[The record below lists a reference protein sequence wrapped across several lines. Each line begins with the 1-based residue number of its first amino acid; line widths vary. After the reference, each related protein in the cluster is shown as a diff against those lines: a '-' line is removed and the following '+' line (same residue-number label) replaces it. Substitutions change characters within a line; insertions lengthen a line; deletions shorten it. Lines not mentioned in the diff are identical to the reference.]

1 MNVCT
6 EQLQNVRFKGQ
17 KGSKYE
23 KGENKMQ
30 SEKHSILEERLALAE
45 RGRLYWNEFTEE
57 NSIDRTKTVILMPE
71 DGAIYHEE
79 VLRNL
84 PDFAESTKPSE
95 IILLIEDESVFKQA
109 ESWIAGNKCVCQFR
123 AELISYEDVAGLL
136 ALNQLYRFTSRLI
149 IDAYENV
156 EDADAGRL
164 IGTCGITLRDIV
176 RISILGLPE

>member
-1 MNVCT
+1 
-6 EQLQNVRFKGQ
+6 
-17 KGSKYE
+17 
-23 KGENKMQ
+23 MQ
-30 SEKHSILEERLALAE
+30 SGKHSILEERLALAE
-45 RGRLYWNEFTEE
+45 QGRLYWNKFTER
-57 NSIDRTKTVILMPE
+57 NAIDRTKTVILMPE
-71 DGAIYHEE
+71 EGDIYHEE

-84 PDFAESTKPSE
+84 PDFVESTSPLE
-95 IILLIEDESVFKQA
+95 IILLIEDEGVLRQA
-109 ESWIAGNKCVCQFR
+109 ESWIAGNERICQFR
-123 AELISYEDVAGLL
+123 AELISHEDVAGLL